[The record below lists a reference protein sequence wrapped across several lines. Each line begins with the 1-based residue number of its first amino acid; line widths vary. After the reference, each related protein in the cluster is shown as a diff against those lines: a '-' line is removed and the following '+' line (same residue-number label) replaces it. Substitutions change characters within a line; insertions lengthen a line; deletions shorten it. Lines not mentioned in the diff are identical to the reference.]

1 MAMVP
6 HIETAFSGRNDR
18 VVSALVAGLEREFGR
33 GAAEGLARHFLEVEE
48 VDFRWDARSEE
59 RWLGAYKDL
68 DDAVFEL
75 DRVAICG
82 CLDGSWFTAIML
94 VDGDG
99 NAHGMTGCR
108 VAGIERRRAT
118 GCSMRTDQRRARV
131 ERRRWFDIV
140 SALF

>member
-1 MAMVP
+1 MMGTTAKEVIMGMVQ

-18 VVSALVAGLEREFGR
+18 VMSALVAGLEREFGR
-33 GAAEGLARHFLEVEE
+33 GAAEGLARHFLEAEE

-59 RWLGAYKDL
+59 RWLGLYEDPDEAE
-68 DDAVFEL
+68 FEL
-75 DRVAICG
+75 DRIAICG

-108 VAGIERRRAT
+108 VARD
-118 GCSMRTDQRRARV
+118 RTEAR
-131 ERRRWFDIV
+131 DGM
-140 SALF
+140 LHGH

>member
-1 MAMVP
+1 MGMVP

-82 CLDGSWFTAIML
+82 CLDGSWFSAIML

-108 VAGIERRRAT
+108 VARD
-118 GCSMRTDQRRARV
+118 RTEAR
-131 ERRRWFDIV
+131 DGMLH
-140 SALF
+140 AH